1 MLRKIRS
8 LVLNSDPSYVE
19 VYDNSLSSKECEI
32 LVNEFFKSE
41 ISEGVIAASDG
52 QVKVNSKLKKC
63 KQIHDSYFE
72 DQSLISRTILPIL
85 SDNIDKYKKKY
96 SSLDYL
102 YSWNIVDTYS
112 FQKYEGEGEGYLSW
126 HCEHG
131 PPPISNRLL
140 AWMFY
145 LNDAKSGTEF
155 MNYPTVN
162 AKIGRCVIWPAG
174 WTHLHRSQLPNK
186 GLKYI
191 ITGWVGYRPAN

>member
-8 LVLNSDPSYVE
+8 LVLNSNPSYVE

-32 LVNEFFKSE
+32 LINEFFKSE

-85 SDNIDKYKKKY
+85 CDNIDKYKKKY

-112 FQKYEGEGEGYLSW
+112 FQKYEGEGDGYLRW